1 MSSRLKY
8 LLIASI
14 LLNFLLLGIC
24 IGRLSSGFV
33 PRPPRPMPP
42 GPEHARI
49 LSLLEQ
55 RNIEQKRELDE
66 QIHAARSHIHQLLK
80 QESVDRTAFQQAVAQ
95 LKTRYDQKLQ
105 LQSAELFEL
114 TRELPQDKREQL
126 IDALEHQPFSG
137 NHPPAPPA
145 PGTPPERHP
154 AE

>member
-1 MSSRLKY
+1 
-8 LLIASI
+8 
-14 LLNFLLLGIC
+14 
-24 IGRLSSGFV
+24 
-33 PRPPRPMPP
+33 MPP

-49 LSLLEQ
+49 LSLLEE

-80 QESVDRTAFQQAVAQ
+80 QESVDRTAFQQAVAE

-114 TRELPQDKREQL
+114 TRELPREQREQL
-126 IDALEHQPFSG
+126 IDALEHQPFSRA
-137 NHPPAPPA
+137 HSPSPPALN
-145 PGTPPERHP
+145 PPERRP